1 MSTRAHRL
9 LDRARRSSGGWRR
22 PELDSLY
29 YAFGFEIIHGGK
41 HDIAKHPD
49 FPELRT
55 TITRDRTLANG
66 YIRTAI
72 KLIEALQENQEE
84 PHEH

>member
-1 MSTRAHRL
+1 MSTRASRL

-22 PELDSLY
+22 SELDRLY
-29 YAFGFEIIHGGK
+29 YAFGFEITHGGK

-49 FPELRT
+49 FPELRAT
-55 TITRDRTLANG
+55 LTRDRSLANG

-72 KLIEALQENQEE
+72 KLIEALQEKQEE
-84 PHEH
+84 SHEH